1 MYGGSYVVNL
11 LKQKVVSQKREIV
24 AAATLKNKIFVMDS
38 LTIFTAQILHSHMYW
53 GKLCL
58 HSHADQNVHRLEKM
72 FSTKYHTK
80 ATWTIVL

>member
-38 LTIFTAQILHSHMYW
+38 LTIFTAQILHSHMY
-53 GKLCL
+53 
-58 HSHADQNVHRLEKM
+58 
-72 FSTKYHTK
+72 
-80 ATWTIVL
+80 